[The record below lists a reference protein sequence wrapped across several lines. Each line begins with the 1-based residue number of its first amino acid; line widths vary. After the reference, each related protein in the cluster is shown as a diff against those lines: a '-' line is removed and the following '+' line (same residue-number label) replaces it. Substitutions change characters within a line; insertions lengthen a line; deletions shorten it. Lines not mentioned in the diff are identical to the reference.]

1 MPKSQYLG
9 ELRMT
14 NFAQAVKNESNF
26 TLTENLAVA
35 LKSTGNPLLDLFSQ
49 VGAIRAKDYEE
60 VSKMFQDAFSEDK
73 LLSTKLIFF
82 ARNVR
87 GGLGERETSRKM
99 LRSLALSNPDIVKK
113 NIDLIPFF
121 GRYDDLYC
129 LIDTPVENAMWT
141 LLTWTI
147 KEDLM
152 NMEKGRPVTL
162 CSKWLKS
169 TNTSSKESVALGKLT
184 VKQFGMTEKQYR
196 KTLSKLRE
204 YIKVIERTMSA
215 QDWTDIAYAQVPS
228 HAMKN
233 YRKAFSRHDGTRFG
247 EYIENVKKGDEKIHS
262 GTLYPYDI
270 LEAAKLTYRN
280 RFSIEEDAVLE
291 AQWKALPNYI
301 KKQAN
306 ILVLADTSGSME
318 GRPMS
323 IALGLAVYFAE
334 RNIGPYKNLFLT
346 FSESPRYVILSGN
359 TLKEKLSHIESI
371 VANTDLEK
379 AMDLILKTAIE
390 NNVSQE
396 EMPLALVILSDM
408 HFDGTS
414 NIISDGGWY
423 AGYGNRA
430 PQKITFHESMKTKFS
445 RAGYTMPKIV
455 YWNVDERS
463 PAVQARQSDE
473 GVILVSGAS
482 TSTFK
487 SIISNISTNP
497 YDYMLEVLNDEMYN
511 MVQI

>member
-1 MPKSQYLG
+1 
-9 ELRMT
+9 MT
-14 NFAQAVKNESNF
+14 NFANAARQENNF
-26 TLTENLAVA
+26 TLTENSAVA
-35 LKSTGNPLLDLFSQ
+35 LKSTGNALLDLFSMA
-49 VGAIRAKDYEE
+49 GAIRQKTPDEI
-60 VSKMFQDAFSEDK
+60 SNMFSLAFDEDRLLAVK
-73 LLSTKLIFF
+73 LLFYC
-82 ARNVR
+82 RNVR
-87 GGLGERETSRKM
+87 GGLGERTVPRHM
-99 LRSLALSNPDIVKK
+99 LRWLSQNHPDIMRK
-113 NIDLIPFF
+113 NLDLVPLF
-121 GRYDDLYC
+121 GRYDDLYS
-129 LIDTPVENAMWT
+129 LVGTPVEDEMWASMAK
-141 LLTWTI
+141 TI
-147 KEDLM
+147 AIDLE
-152 NMEKGRPVTL
+152 NMKAGKPVTL
-162 CSKWLKS
+162 CAKWLKS
-169 TNTSSKESVALGKLT
+169 INTSSKESIVLGRMT
-184 VKQFGMTEKQYR
+184 AKQFGMTEKQYR
-196 KTLSKLRE
+196 KTLSQLRA
-204 YIKVIERTMSA
+204 YIHVIERTMSA
-215 QDWTDIAYAQVPS
+215 QDWEEIAYAQVPS

-233 YRKAFSRHDGTRFG
+233 YRKAFSKHDGERFG

-270 LEAAKLTYRN
+270 LEAAKLSYRN

-291 AQWKALPNYI
+291 EQWKALPNYI

-323 IALGLAVYFAE
+323 IALGLAIYFAE
-334 RNIGPYKNLFLT
+334 RNTGPYKDLFLT

-390 NNVSQE
+390 NRVSQE
-396 EMPLALVILSDM
+396 EMPLALVVLSDM
-408 HFDGTS
+408 HFDGVS

-445 RAGYTMPKIV
+445 SAGYIMPKIV

-463 PAVQARQSDE
+463 PAVQARQTDE

-487 SIISNISTNP
+487 SIISNIGTNP
-497 YDYMLEVLNDEMYN
+497 WDFMVETLSDPQYDV
-511 MVQI
+511 VQI